1 MSSIPNNLARV
12 PQLLSNNVIQS
23 SLARTQQLLLQA
35 QVQLASGYA
44 VNRPSDD
51 AVASSAISIF
61 DDVIERRGQLLRNL
75 SHGESLM
82 NNVDAALGDV
92 SEMLIEAKGIS
103 LSQIGVGSTASTRE
117 SQAAVIDAMLA
128 EMFNTANRE
137 YQDIY
142 FFGGA
147 KTDSPPM
154 RDLLGGMQYT
164 GAGEG
169 MVTDLGISREFPVT
183 VNADRAF
190 GAMSARVQGARD
202 LNPELI
208 DDTRLVDLNGAVGF
222 GVRLGSIAADVNG
235 TDITIDLGTA
245 HTIGDVAVLLEDAIQ
260 TELDTSSPGETV
272 SVTIDPT
279 LGNRLSFSLS
289 AGATVTLSDITAEAS
304 AADLGIV
311 TTLAAGATTTGGDLN
326 PRITEHTLIASL
338 DGVTAPLGT
347 LRLENGGQMRE
358 LDLSS
363 ATNVQDI
370 MNAVAG
376 LKLGIRVEVDPGGDR
391 LNFINELSGGQMSIS
406 EVSGGK
412 TATELGVRTLDLTT
426 DLSQFN
432 GGRGVQILSGNVDP
446 STGLADPDRDY
457 DFKVTLKD
465 GTEVEVDL
473 AGASTVQDVLTM
485 INDAAAGAGLTVGTG
500 LDFVASLNADGNG
513 ISLEDNTTGTTTV
526 VEQMNGSF
534 AAHDLGIIGESTSA
548 VFAGEDRAYVAVDGV
563 FSRLIGLRDALYN
576 NDERGISF
584 AAEGLDRDIDRVAK
598 ARAEVGVRSNRIA
611 TAVRRQEDLRL
622 QDTAL
627 RSDVRDLDYTEA
639 AIRFTQL
646 QQQLQAALTTAGR
659 VTSLSLLDFLQ

>member
-12 PQLLSNNVIQS
+12 PNLLSNNVIQS
-23 SLARTQQLLLQA
+23 SLARTQQLLLRA
-35 QVQLASGYA
+35 EVQLASGHA

-51 AVASSAISIF
+51 AVAASAISIF
-61 DDVIERRGQLLRNL
+61 DDVIERRDQLLRNL
-75 SHGESLM
+75 SHGESLL

-92 SEMLIEAKGIS
+92 GEMLIEAKGIS

-137 YQDIY
+137 YQGIY
-142 FFGGA
+142 FFGGE

-154 RDLLGGMQYT
+154 HDLLGGMQYT

-183 VNADRAF
+183 VNADSAF

-202 LNPELI
+202 LNPELV

-222 GVRLGSIAADVNG
+222 GIRLGSIAADVNG
-235 TDITIDLGTA
+235 VDITIELGTA
-245 HTIGDVAVLLEDAIQ
+245 HTIGDIAELLEDAIQ
-260 TELDTSSPGETV
+260 TELDASSPGETISV
-272 SVTIDPT
+272 SIDAT
-279 LGNRLSFSLS
+279 LGNRLSFTLS
-289 AGATVTLSDITAEAS
+289 AGATVTLGDITAEAS
-304 AADLGIV
+304 AADLGIA
-311 TTLAAGATTTGGDLN
+311 TTLAAGATTTGADLN
-326 PRITEHTLIASL
+326 PRITDHTLIASL

-376 LKLGIRVEVDPGGDR
+376 LKLGIRVEVDSAGDR
-391 LNFINELSGGQMSIS
+391 LNFINELSGGQMAIS

-432 GGRGVQILSGNVDP
+432 GGRGVQILSGNVNP
-446 STGLADPDRDY
+446 STGLAEPERDY
-457 DFKVTLKD
+457 DFKIILKD

-473 AGASTVQDVLTM
+473 AGATTVQDVLTM

-500 LDFVASLNADGNG
+500 LNFVARLNADGNG

-534 AAHDLGIIGESTSA
+534 AAYDLGIIGESTGA
-548 VFAGEDRAYVAVDGV
+548 VLAGEDRAYVAVDGV
-563 FSRLIGLRDALYN
+563 FSRLISLRDALYN

-584 AAEGLDRDIDRVAK
+584 AAEGLDRDIDRVAR
-598 ARAEVGVRSNRIA
+598 ARAEVGVRANRIS
-611 TAVRRQEDLRL
+611 TAVRRQEDLRV
-622 QDTAL
+622 QDNAL

-646 QQQLQAALTTAGR
+646 QQQLQAA
-659 VTSLSLLDFLQ
+659 